1 MQAEFKP
8 KLYNMNLAGM
18 MVGNGC
24 TNWDVDT
31 SPSLPETLFNF
42 QIIPRRILDTYQE
55 NNCLFYGDA
64 TYNPDVTNSP
74 LCVKTEA

>member
-1 MQAEFKP
+1 MQAEYKP
-8 KLYNMNLAGM
+8 ELYNINLGGM

-42 QIIPRRILDTYQE
+42 QIIPRRILDTYE
-55 NNCLFYGDA
+55 
-64 TYNPDVTNSP
+64 
-74 LCVKTEA
+74 